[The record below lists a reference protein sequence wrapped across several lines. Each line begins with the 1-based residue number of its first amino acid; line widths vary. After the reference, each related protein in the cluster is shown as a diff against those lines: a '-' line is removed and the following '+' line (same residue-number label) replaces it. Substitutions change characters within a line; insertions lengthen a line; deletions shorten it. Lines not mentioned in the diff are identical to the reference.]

1 MTLNKLETTSKTALT
16 QITQINS
23 VNHSPSVTRISFLEQ
38 KKEEAVKSFQDSL
51 KLVK

>member
-1 MTLNKLETTSKTALT
+1 MTLNKLETTSKTVLT

-23 VNHSPSVTRISFLEQ
+23 VNHSPSATRISFLEQ